1 MKKTH
6 IILIVA
12 IIVAISVIL
21 STSFDAGTYANF
33 SEASSNPKKKYHV
46 VGKLNKEKDIDY
58 SPEDNILTFY
68 MLDNDGEERRVF
80 LNKPKPMDFERS
92 ESIVL
97 IGQCKQDAF
106 YASEILMKCPSKYNE
121 QNQIKDNT

>member
-6 IILIVA
+6 IILIVT

-21 STSFDAGTYANF
+21 STSLDAGTYANF
-33 SEASSNPKKKYHV
+33 AEASAHPQKKYHV

-68 MLDNDGEERRVF
+68 MLDNDGEERQVF
-80 LNKPKPMDFERS
+80 LNEPKPMDFERS

-97 IGQCKQDAF
+97 IGQSKQDAF
-106 YASEILMKCPSKYNE
+106 YATEILMKCPSKYNE